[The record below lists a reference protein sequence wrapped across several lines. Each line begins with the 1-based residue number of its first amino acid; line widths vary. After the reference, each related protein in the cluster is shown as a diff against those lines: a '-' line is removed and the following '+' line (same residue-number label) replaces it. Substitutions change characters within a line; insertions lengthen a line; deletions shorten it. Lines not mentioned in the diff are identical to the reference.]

1 MYLHKFLRLGMDAV
15 SNTLE
20 RLGHTLLPNRCL
32 LCMATVKKHDGAGSV
47 MCEGCIDDLPQAG
60 PACPRCAEPLK
71 SLRPLTTTP
80 DLASAPAGDCSTC
93 RTEAPAFERSVAL
106 WRYEFPLDSLISAF
120 KYRHQLALAQFFGE
134 QLAQQVQRQIARGAL
149 TRPDVLLA
157 MPLHP
162 RRLAER
168 GFNQSLLVAQIVS
181 RRLQLP
187 LQSHWL
193 QRVRHTPSQTGLPW
207 QQRGANVESAFRCK
221 ADVAGQH
228 VAVVDDVMTTGSSLQ
243 EVARTLKLAGAI
255 RVDNWVLARTAP
267 AGVLARTAQAGLPAP
282 AWSAP
287 IERD

>member
-1 MYLHKFLRLGMDAV
+1 MYLYKFLRRSMGAV

-32 LCMATVKKHDGAGSV
+32 LCLASVINHDGGGSV
-47 MCEGCIDDLPQAG
+47 LCEGCIGDLPQAG

-71 SLRPLTTTP
+71 SLRPLTTAP
-80 DLASAPAGDCSTC
+80 DLASTPAGDCSTC
-93 RTEAPAFERSVAL
+93 RTQAPAFERSVAL
-106 WRYEFPLDSLISAF
+106 WRYEYPLDSLIGAF

-168 GFNQSLLVAQIVS
+168 GFNQSLLVAQMVS
-181 RRLQLP
+181 RRLRLP
-187 LQSHWL
+187 LQRHGL

-221 ADVAGQH
+221 DNVAGHH

-267 AGVLARTAQAGLPAP
+267 TGVLARTGPAGLPAP
-282 AWSAP
+282 AASAP